1 MSMYQRISCED
12 HSIYELVIM
21 RTQSMRVTIEG
32 KLIRIKPIDLVTQ
45 KGAEFL
51 IFVDENGQKQQCR
64 ADLISIQK

>member
-1 MSMYQRISCED
+1 MTSYQRISCED

-21 RTQSMRVTIEG
+21 RTQSMRVVIEG
-32 KLIRIKPIDLVTQ
+32 KLVRIKPIDLVTR

-51 IFVDENGQKQQCR
+51 IFIDENGQKQQCR

>member
-1 MSMYQRISCED
+1 MSSYQRISCED

-21 RTQSMRVTIEG
+21 RTQSMRVVIEG
-32 KLIRIKPIDLVTQ
+32 KLVRIKPIDLVTR

-51 IFVDENGQKQQCR
+51 IFIDENAQKQLCR

>member
-1 MSMYQRISCED
+1 MSTYQRISCED

-21 RTQSMRVTIEG
+21 RTQSMRVVIEG
-32 KLIRIKPIDLVTQ
+32 KLIRIKPIDLITQ

-51 IFVDENGQKQQCR
+51 IFVDENDQKQQCR

>member
-1 MSMYQRISCED
+1 MSSYQRISCED

-21 RTQSMRVTIEG
+21 HTQSMRVVIEG
-32 KLIRIKPIDLVTQ
+32 KLVRIKPIDLVTR

-51 IFVDENGQKQQCR
+51 IFIDENGQKQLCR

>member
-1 MSMYQRISCED
+1 MSSYQRISCED

-21 RTQSMRVTIEG
+21 RTQSMRVVIEG
-32 KLIRIKPIDLVTQ
+32 KLVRIKPIDLVTR

-51 IFVDENGQKQQCR
+51 IFIDENDQKQLSR

>member
-1 MSMYQRISCED
+1 MTSYQRISCED

-21 RTQSMRVTIEG
+21 RTQSMRVVIEG
-32 KLIRIKPIDLVTQ
+32 KLARIKPIDLVTR

-51 IFVDENGQKQQCR
+51 IFIDENGQKQQCR

>member
-1 MSMYQRISCED
+1 MSVYQRISCED

-21 RTQSMRVTIEG
+21 RTQSMRVVIEG
-32 KLIRIKPIDLVTQ
+32 KLIRIKPIDLITQ

-51 IFVDENGQKQQCR
+51 IFYDENGQKQQCR

>member
-1 MSMYQRISCED
+1 MSTYQRISCED

-21 RTQSMRVTIEG
+21 RTQSMRVVIEG
-32 KLIRIKPIDLVTQ
+32 KLIRIKPIDLITQ

-51 IFVDENGQKQQCR
+51 IFYDENGQKQQCR

>member
-1 MSMYQRISCED
+1 MSTYQRISCED

-21 RTQSMRVTIEG
+21 RTQSMRVVIEG
-32 KLIRIKPIDLVTQ
+32 KLVRIKPIDLVTQ

-51 IFVDENGQKQQCR
+51 IFDDENGQKQQCR

>member
-1 MSMYQRISCED
+1 MSSYQRISCED

-21 RTQSMRVTIEG
+21 RTQSMRVVIEG
-32 KLIRIKPIDLVTQ
+32 KLVRIKPIDLVTR

-51 IFVDENGQKQQCR
+51 IFIDENGQKKLCR

>member
-1 MSMYQRISCED
+1 MSTYQRISCED

-21 RTQSMRVTIEG
+21 RTQSMRVVIEG
-32 KLIRIKPIDLVTQ
+32 KLIRIRPIDLVTQ

-51 IFVDENGQKQQCR
+51 IFVDENDQKQQCR

>member
-1 MSMYQRISCED
+1 MSSYQRISCED

-21 RTQSMRVTIEG
+21 RTQSMRVVIEG
-32 KLIRIKPIDLVTQ
+32 KLVRIKPIDLVTR

-51 IFVDENGQKQQCR
+51 IFIDENGQKQLSR